1 MLTEII
7 SRAGKRGELYP
18 PKTLREAVGIHPGS
32 KIVFRVSGEKLEVE
46 AIPSLEEVLE
56 MGPISE
62 ISMEEFEKSRAELF
76 KSLVRRK

>member
-1 MLTEII
+1 MSTEII

-62 ISMEEFEKSRAELF
+62 ISMEEFDS
-76 KSLVRRK
+76 SLSIWPVAS